1 MEMKEKM
8 KDRKAYEDGN
18 GRNMALGVCGISKI
32 SDEGCHLKSSHS
44 HKIRPK

>member
-8 KDRKAYEDGN
+8 KDRKVYEDGN
-18 GRNMALGVCGISKI
+18 GRNTPLGVYGISKI
-32 SDEGCHLKSSHS
+32 SDEGRHLKSYHS